1 MNDMALA
8 TIRVAVL
15 VERRPAKSQWVDF
28 IWQPVGVLTGQP
40 ETPPWTVV
48 REENGVTT
56 FYAGFT
62 DIALYRTE
70 TTNYRLNLLS
80 GRPSLWV
87 VLRPTDV
94 DPPYQLV
101 TVTADPAEGEAFT
114 EAGNDVV
121 EVVPMPPVVC
131 EAVEAFIAEH
141 HVDREFIK
149 RKRDR
154 LDPNLLGRRPE
165 DSD

>member
-1 MNDMALA
+1 MNAMALA

-40 ETPPWTVV
+40 ETPPWTIV
-48 REENGVTT
+48 REDGGVTT
-56 FYAGFT
+56 FYAGFI

-70 TTNYRLNLLS
+70 TTNYRSNLSS

-87 VLRPTDV
+87 VLRPADDDT
-94 DPPYQLV
+94 PYSLV
-101 TVTADPAEGEAFT
+101 TVTADPSEGEAST

-121 EVVPMPPVVC
+121 EVVPMPPAVC

-154 LDPNLLGRRPE
+154 LDPNLVWRRPE
-165 DSD
+165 DSE